1 MKTLKV
7 AVIAMVTAISGMNIY
22 NSQMEDGM
30 SDVLLANVDAL
41 AEIEINSDICRYSP
55 GHECV
60 ELITTP
66 SGSYHQTWYDQINK
80 TFLEFNL

>member
-80 TFLEFNL
+80 TL

>member
-7 AVIAMVTAISGMNIY
+7 AVIAMVAAISGMNIY
-22 NSQMEDGM
+22 NSQMEGGM

-66 SGSYHQTWYDQINK
+66 SGSYHKTWYDQINK
-80 TFLEFNL
+80 TF

>member
-7 AVIAMVTAISGMNIY
+7 AVIAMVAAISGMNIY
-22 NSQMEDGM
+22 NSQMEGGM

-41 AEIEINSDICRYSP
+41 AEIEINSDICRLAVGMNCY
-55 GHECV
+55 

-66 SGSYHQTWYDQINK
+66 SGSSYQVWNDQINK
-80 TFLEFNL
+80 TYN